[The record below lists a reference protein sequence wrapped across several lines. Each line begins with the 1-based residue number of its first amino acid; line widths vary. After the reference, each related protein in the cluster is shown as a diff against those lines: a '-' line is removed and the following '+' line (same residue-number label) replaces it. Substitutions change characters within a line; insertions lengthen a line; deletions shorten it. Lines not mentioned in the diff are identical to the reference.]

1 MMNYV
6 GVGPSA
12 GVTVSSPK
20 TLTLFDANTSQIC
33 TDASTIT
40 IPANAT
46 VAFPI
51 GTEIQLLRSTS
62 AVVTLALAA
71 GVTATGRTGA
81 ANTLIVVTNY
91 VLLKKIAI
99 NTWIVTSPAPS
110 NPIVSLKR
118 STALSIPHNINTPI
132 PLNLVEVDT
141 DNMFVSANGTVTIPL
156 GAEGLYLITVAVM
169 MDPAQQVRAILFVN
183 GVHRI
188 VRPVQVFSADTTY
201 GDESTRTIRLNV
213 GDVVSLS
220 VFQTNTTSTAKNLFI
235 SSADQACLQ
244 MTRTGA

>member
-20 TLTLFDANTSQIC
+20 TLALFDANTSQIC

-51 GTEIQLLRSTS
+51 GTEIQLLRNTI

-71 GVTATGRTGA
+71 GVTATGRTGV

-99 NTWIVTSPAPS
+99 NTWIVTSPVPS

-118 STALSIPHNINTPI
+118 NTALPIPHNSTTPI
-132 PLNLVEVDT
+132 PLNAVEADT
-141 DNMFVSANGTVTIPL
+141 DSMFNSANGTIVISA
-156 GAEGLYLITVAVM
+156 GAEGLYAITVGVT
-169 MDPAQQVRAILFVN
+169 MDPAQQVRALLFVN
-183 GVHRI
+183 GV
-188 VRPVQVFSADTTY
+188 VRMITPFSVLSTDSNY
-201 GDESTRTIRLNV
+201 GGESTRTVRLNA

-220 VFQTNTTSTAKNLFI
+220 AFQTNTTGTAKNLFLAAI
-235 SSADQACLQ
+235 DQACLQ
-244 MTRTGA
+244 ITRTGV